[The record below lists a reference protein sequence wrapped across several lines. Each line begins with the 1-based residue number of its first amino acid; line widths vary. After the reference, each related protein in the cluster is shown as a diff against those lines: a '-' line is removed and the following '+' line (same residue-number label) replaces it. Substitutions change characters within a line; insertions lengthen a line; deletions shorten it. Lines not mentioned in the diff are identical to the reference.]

1 MSSCQ
6 ELINDFLK
14 STNQIFS
21 IKYQHIGKINLDD
34 ATGYYKNSECIMT
47 DNDFDKLSKN
57 KTKYTQ
63 ETFRDTIYM
72 RNGDEYV
79 VPANIVLT
87 SK

>member
-21 IKYQHIGKINLDD
+21 IKYSHIGKINLND
-34 ATGYYKNSECIMT
+34 ATGYYKNSKCIMT
-47 DNDFDKLSKN
+47 DNDFEILSKN
-57 KTKYTQ
+57 DTKYKQ
-63 ETFRDTIYM
+63 DTFRDTIYVN
-72 RNGDEYV
+72 NGDEYV
-79 VPANIVLT
+79 VPANTVLT

>member
-14 STNQIFS
+14 STNQRFI

-34 ATGYYKNSECIMT
+34 ATGYYKNSKCIMT
-47 DNDFDKLSKN
+47 DNDFDKLSEN
-57 KTKYTQ
+57 KTKYKQ
-63 ETFRDTIYM
+63 ETFADTIYM

-79 VPANIVLT
+79 VPANTVLT

>member
-14 STNQIFS
+14 STNEVFS
-21 IKYQHIGKINLDD
+21 IKYQHIGKINLQD
-34 ATGYYKNSECIMT
+34 ATGYYKNSKCIMT

-57 KTKYTQ
+57 ETKYKQ
-63 ETFRDTIYM
+63 DTFRDTIYV
-72 RNGDEYV
+72 NNWEYV
-79 VPANIVLT
+79 VPTNIVFT

>member
-21 IKYQHIGKINLDD
+21 IKYSHIGKINLND
-34 ATGYYKNSECIMT
+34 ATGYYKNSKCIMT

-57 KTKYTQ
+57 ETKYKQ
-63 ETFRDTIYM
+63 DTFRDTIYV
-72 RNGDEYV
+72 NNWEYV
-79 VPANIVLT
+79 VPTNIVFT